1 MRTIKQRRMI
11 RESEDSIQKAIDD
24 MAYELATQF
33 FNKASKEYKDIL
45 FSGKRNMPKDSVDVV
60 LEKEV
65 SFFTGDESLLQI
77 LGNQTLY
84 AYCYI
89 PAEAFD
95 MKKDFDV
102 MEELHLEDY
111 KAENVK
117 FTKSEIEKHFKK
129 WLAQYLDKKF
139 NIFDVY
145 KKDGFINPKELDGYI
160 QNLSSIAAEKVEDW
174 FIGYDFENYKKN
186 HLAEYSL
193 NLASIV
199 FEDSKYYPEA
209 FGLFLEDNNLEF
221 LQVGL
226 FESGNG
232 FISLGYR
239 EAEETWI
246 AEDKITNFQEDVA
259 KLLDKKLMDKG
270 IYNIFLPESK
280 QKRKQMREN
289 RLNKR
294 RTTRRMLKE
303 SSKFDITPELI
314 KSANESMPTKDFYF
328 GLGFNTKSMFKHIV
342 DIEFECNY
350 TEGQGYEVVK
360 AIIEYIDKKGKEKDF
375 VFIPYYG
382 YQDKFSNIKTI
393 EELGQNINSF
403 LEEFDAQPNTKK
415 YGNAI
420 RESRSIN
427 NNKTIK
433 ESTMIRR
440 RARRLT
446 EGRRVLP
453 TKRIVI
459 KESAKPIISK
469 TQAEELAQSLVQG
482 VMLDASRTSYDS
494 NLLVKADTSANGVL
508 FESKALYNKENGS
521 FSNVK
526 VLVNGVEK
534 SLLGNYKSSE
544 ISELTKNIT
553 KHLQSSALL
562 SESKSTCSRS
572 RRMVVESKTLYN
584 DLLKQFKAN
593 KTERIHDDYD
603 PEDEEHDIED
613 YRMEEYEVNLANV
626 KGLKWI
632 SGGEVEISCL
642 GGRYSI
648 SHFTWSAIPGDISHY
663 HDVYFDGWYGS
674 LESAVQDVYKELMSI
689 ENANKRKKYD

>member
-1 MRTIKQRRMI
+1 MRAIKERRMI
-11 RESEDSIQKAIDD
+11 RESEDGRINGANIDHHIDRLVGSITSKAQDFFIDMEDNWQEYADAYGRLNTNISIAQVIRFNSLIDD
-24 MAYELATQF
+24 DLIDF
-33 FNKASKEYKDIL
+33 F
-45 FSGKRNMPKDSVDVV
+45 
-60 LEKEV
+60 LEKGFDSIVVELG
-65 SFFTGDESLLQI
+65 FEDDKRLYLRMGDVEI
-77 LGNQTLY
+77 
-84 AYCYI
+84 
-89 PAEAFD
+89 D
-95 MKKDFDV
+95 
-102 MEELHLEDY
+102 EDY
-111 KAENVK
+111 IEVDYHNTGELRDAISK
-117 FTKSEIEKHFKK
+117 FI
-129 WLAQYLDKKF
+129 
-139 NIFDVY
+139 
-145 KKDGFINPKELDGYI
+145 
-160 QNLSSIAAEKVEDW
+160 
-174 FIGYDFENYKKN
+174 YDTIY
-186 HLAEYSL
+186 A
-193 NLASIV
+193 
-199 FEDSKYYPEA
+199 
-209 FGLFLEDNNLEF
+209 
-221 LQVGL
+221 
-226 FESGNG
+226 NG
-232 FISLGYR
+232 FSEYFYF
-239 EAEETWI
+239 E
-246 AEDKITNFQEDVA
+246 
-259 KLLDKKLMDKG
+259 
-270 IYNIFLPESK
+270 ESK
-280 QKRKQMREN
+280 QKRKQMKEN

-294 RTTRRMLKE
+294 RIGRRMLKE

-328 GLGFNTKSMFKHIV
+328 GLGFVTKGIFKHIT

-350 TEGQGYEVVK
+350 TEGQGYGVVK
-360 AIIEYIDKKGKEKDF
+360 AIIEYIDKKGKKKDF

-420 RESRSIN
+420 KESKSIN
-427 NNKTIK
+427 SDRTIK

-534 SLLGNYKSSE
+534 SLLGSYKSSE

-593 KTERIHDDYD
+593 KTERVFEDYD
-603 PEDEEHDIED
+603 PEDEEHNIED
-613 YRMEEYEVNLANV
+613 FIMEEYEISLSNI

-632 SGGEVEISCL
+632 AGGEVCITRTGV
-642 GGRYSI
+642 GGVYSI
-648 SHFTWSAIPGDISHY
+648 SNFTWTPLPGDISY
-663 HDVYFDGWYGS
+663 ESDVFFDGWYGS
-674 LESAVQDVYKELMSI
+674 LESAVQDVYKEIMSI

>member
-11 RESEDSIQKAIDD
+11 RESEDGRINGANIDHQIDRLVGSITSKAQDFFIDMEDNWQEYADAYGRLNTNIGIAQVIRFNSLIDD
-24 MAYELATQF
+24 DLIDF
-33 FNKASKEYKDIL
+33 F
-45 FSGKRNMPKDSVDVV
+45 V
-60 LEKEV
+60 EKGFDTIVIEV
-65 SFFTGDESLLQI
+65 G
-77 LGNQTLY
+77 
-84 AYCYI
+84 
-89 PAEAFD
+89 
-95 MKKDFDV
+95 
-102 MEELHLEDY
+102 
-111 KAENVK
+111 
-117 FTKSEIEKHFKK
+117 
-129 WLAQYLDKKF
+129 
-139 NIFDVY
+139 
-145 KKDGFINPKELDGYI
+145 
-160 QNLSSIAAEKVEDW
+160 
-174 FIGYDFENYKKN
+174 
-186 HLAEYSL
+186 
-193 NLASIV
+193 
-199 FEDSKYYPEA
+199 FEDDKRLYLRMGDVEIDDDYIEVDYHDTGELRDAISKFIYDTIY
-209 FGLFLEDNNLEF
+209 
-221 LQVGL
+221 
-226 FESGNG
+226 SNG
-232 FISLGYR
+232 FTEYLYF
-239 EAEETWI
+239 E
-246 AEDKITNFQEDVA
+246 
-259 KLLDKKLMDKG
+259 
-270 IYNIFLPESK
+270 ESK
-280 QKRKQMREN
+280 QKRKQMKEN

-294 RTTRRMLKE
+294 RIGRRMLKE
-303 SSKFDITPELI
+303 SSKFDITPYIKNIVEEKAKKEGKTLEELEQSSFSFFFNYSINLKPYFKTI
-314 KSANESMPTKDFYF
+314 KKIKIAFFHYYYDDTKESTYSINVMWSDILLYGSKPTTLTRVSGSDHRDFF
-328 GLGFNTKSMFKHIV
+328 GF
-342 DIEFECNY
+342 
-350 TEGQGYEVVK
+350 
-360 AIIEYIDKKGKEKDF
+360 
-375 VFIPYYG
+375 
-382 YQDKFSNIKTI
+382 KTI
-393 EELGQNINSF
+393 EEMC
-403 LEEFDAQPNTKK
+403 K
-415 YGNAI
+415 YMNELFVEDDEYFVNLI
-420 RESRSIN
+420 KSKSIN
-427 NNKTIK
+427 NDKTIK

-603 PEDEEHDIED
+603 PEDEDYDIED
-613 YRMEEYEVNLANV
+613 YRMEEYEVSLGNV